1 MRRLS
6 RKHKMLTFLAIAVLG
21 LILAPFVAVQIQER
35 IFRHRAEQLLAD
47 MRALMTH
54 KAKLTEI
61 QAVFKRWHP
70 SEEHC
75 ESYQCWFRSD
85 ISYGPFTR
93 FLDYRSVPD
102 IAALQGL
109 GQPKLWL
116 IPFRMYGGRRA
127 HVRARAYV
135 ERGVLY
141 GIDYQIDL
149 EVSALPEDYS
159 SVKETQQQYILSA
172 SAGYAWRFSIPA
184 DWHGLTLH
192 PDYLIAEGAP
202 PAGEVRSP
210 DIFAEF
216 GPGAGPG
223 DVSRLANFDFSCLT
237 RLVAC
242 RKPEDLM
249 PEAAAQFAREEP
261 ELAQLRKEQ
270 VCSADM
276 LALMARDAGRVAV
289 VEVMES
295 RTEHLGGW
303 GVVPVPVVRMI
314 QDFEPASDWRIGQT
328 HELVILDAGPQSPG
342 PHLPAEVRPGNRFI
356 LLAESGLHYRWV
368 ETYHC
373 GIVLLNPAN
382 LELVQKAIA
391 GNPPPGN
398 P

>member
-1 MRRLS
+1 
-6 RKHKMLTFLAIAVLG
+6 
-21 LILAPFVAVQIQER
+21 VAVQIQER

-93 FLDYRSVPD
+93 FLDYSPCLTLRL
-102 IAALQGL
+102 AGL

-192 PDYLIAEGAP
+192 QTTLSRRVHRQQ
-202 PAGEVRSP
+202 VRYDRRISSRS
-210 DIFAEF
+210 F

-303 GVVPVPVVRMI
+303 V
-314 QDFEPASDWRIGQT
+314 W
-328 HELVILDAGPQSPG
+328 SPS
-342 PHLPAEVRPGNRFI
+342 LSFA
-356 LLAESGLHYRWV
+356 
-368 ETYHC
+368 
-373 GIVLLNPAN
+373 
-382 LELVQKAIA
+382 
-391 GNPPPGN
+391 
-398 P
+398 